1 MQPELSPDNV
11 GSNLEQALRDL
22 LREHTA
28 RGGATLDLPVFDGGV
43 FLPGVGPLD
52 ASALLDIV

>member
-11 GSNLEQALRDL
+11 GSSLEQALSDL
-22 LREHTA
+22 LRELTA